1 MKSTV
6 IYGKYMDEARSAGSG
21 KGIIKGIVL
30 GPKIIIYL
38 TCRRPQSSGQ
48 KLVKKIFLSEND
60 SFYYDIN
67 TVFGIVFYQVKN
79 EEDAFVSQIAS
90 ECWDPVLNELF
101 TNKPIWT

>member
-1 MKSTV
+1 
-6 IYGKYMDEARSAGSG
+6 MDEARSAGSG

-48 KLVKKIFLSEND
+48 KLVKKNFFAQRTTPFIMILIR
-60 SFYYDIN
+60 YL
-67 TVFGIVFYQVKN
+67 VFFQVKN
-79 EEDAFVSQIAS
+79 EEDTFVSQIAS
-90 ECWDPVLNELF
+90 ECWDPVLDELF